1 MLVCDTNAIKT
12 QGDIMKTLTL
22 VALLGFATFSAMAEE
37 TPLITQTQNQAE
49 STRIQQQE
57 ERQMMQS
64 NMYGKKS
71 DMENGTGVKT
81 QTQTRTRTQLQDG
94 SGGGQ
99 NMNSGMQGG
108 GMKRG
113 GR

>member
-1 MLVCDTNAIKT
+1 
-12 QGDIMKTLTL
+12 MKTLTL
-22 VALLGFATFSAMAEE
+22 VALLSFATFSAMAEE
-37 TPLITQTQNQAE
+37 TPLMTQTQNQAE